1 MFKSFFKVKAETPL
15 TPIEPVAEDI
25 HKPEVN
31 TSPGLTPDKQ
41 PPAPK
46 AEAPKAPK
54 VKRPPDV
61 VLTTPMVYKVSAPE
75 AIEKAEALME
85 LVTDS
90 RPDLEQKAAEVSE
103 KLAELDTAAA
113 GSKEVQ
119 EKPVAQ
125 EAGAP
130 SPEGE
135 APAATSEITEGEKV
149 KITTEEGEQE
159 GTAVK
164 QNPDGTWEVST
175 KDGLV
180 LSKVPAESLE
190 LIPGARETMVL
201 PATTRANKNK
211 SLEKQTIIAAGEPA
225 QEEKLVKLGGGK
237 VVLKFN
243 TNDLFKWF
251 GIESPDEAS
260 DMGVQTDMDG
270 ISDEDARYWASEIV
284 DLGEEGKE
292 TPEQLENMEK
302 VREASRFVLQREYAD
317 AAYKVVIEAM
327 EQTLDTFRD
336 YPYEYFS
343 ESDFRSYSG
352 KAKGITSYDI
362 IPDGITTIEASDD
375 LCHVIND
382 VLAGVGMFDVS
393 LQEDSDVSN
402 PQSFCEGNFHNLS
415 SYWEVYGG
423 HAPKP
428 DFDRVDNMVKFSEQK
443 LRTMLVEEMGVTPE
457 GIFTPS
463 KLETKMIKHNVKAG
477 EKPEEAVDGEVKVGE
492 GKGKDPK
499 VPLAGPASSG
509 KPLPVAGPAAEPKP
523 EGKIGSGEPKVA
535 EDGEVKTG
543 AGKGSEPAVQTAK
556 PAKGGSKTL
565 PVAGP
570 AAEPK
575 PEGKIGSGEATV
587 ATSGKGVSGS
597 KGHFGFSLEILNGVI
612 AALKTDA
619 KAPKGYE
626 PIVKELKKEQKEH
639 PKTYDKASPF
649 KIAWSMKKKG
659 IKPQAAKIAA
669 EDGLKNPEAK
679 PKVSMAPEPKGEVKP
694 AKPGEE
700 KPALPGTDGGPDLK
714 ASAFDKLDE
723 IDLGGGYRAKKE
735 KKKAEPKSEGPKEEK
750 EPKEK
755 KEPKEPKEP
764 KPELGASLTS
774 AEDKKPE
781 GGRIVV
787 TKDGKEVGNYPD
799 AFGDDSPAIIKFFR
813 ELLDIKESDD
823 KKAGP
828 PKSEGKEE
836 PSIKDKFKAL
846 PKVEHREKKEKA
858 PGMIDEK
865 EMKELG
871 ASKETLENRI
881 EAVQTILL
889 AYRQKGYLVAE
900 QEDIDQTLLA
910 NQGTKMTLEAA
921 MDAALKMA
929 AEKTQIELLALPD
942 AELLTLKASLPYL
955 KVRQM
960 SVQASKPEGLTPLN
974 ILSMEIPKSEGL
986 SFEAAFTSHF
996 GHLG

>member
-1 MFKSFFKVKAETPL
+1 MEEKNLAHLPSIVKSKNLMEKIDLVTTFGLSSKHHQEETMFKSFFKVKAETPL
-15 TPIEPVAEDI
+15 TPVEPVAEDI

-41 PPAPK
+41 PSVAK

-54 VKRPPDV
+54 VRRPPDV

-90 RPDLEQKAAEVSE
+90 RPDLGEKAAEVAE
-103 KLAELDTAAA
+103 KLAELDDAASGQVA
-113 GSKEVQ
+113 E
-119 EKPVAQ
+119 ENPVAP

-130 SPEGE
+130 APEEGAPTATGE
-135 APAATSEITEGEKV
+135 IVEGEKV
-149 KITTEEGEQE
+149 KVTTEEGDQE

-175 KDGLV
+175 KDGLI

-190 LIPGARETMVL
+190 LIPGARETMTL
-201 PATTRANKNK
+201 PATTKASFVNTAGMPIRADWPTKVGNLVMDKKGRTGRVREEKSGPRRDRMLVVEFGDGKTETLGDWELSNAFEGEPPVKVGDVVMYNGWAWDVDEINGNTLELSMPGDHSVTETAEQGEVRLYEKGGTQPLDAKLNQETVVINKNK
-211 SLEKQTIIAAGEPA
+211 L
-225 QEEKLVKLGGGK
+225 
-237 VVLKFN
+237 
-243 TNDLFKWF
+243 
-251 GIESPDEAS
+251 
-260 DMGVQTDMDG
+260 
-270 ISDEDARYWASEIV
+270 
-284 DLGEEGKE
+284 
-292 TPEQLENMEK
+292 
-302 VREASRFVLQREYAD
+302 
-317 AAYKVVIEAM
+317 
-327 EQTLDTFRD
+327 
-336 YPYEYFS
+336 
-343 ESDFRSYSG
+343 
-352 KAKGITSYDI
+352 
-362 IPDGITTIEASDD
+362 
-375 LCHVIND
+375 
-382 VLAGVGMFDVS
+382 
-393 LQEDSDVSN
+393 
-402 PQSFCEGNFHNLS
+402 
-415 SYWEVYGG
+415 
-423 HAPKP
+423 
-428 DFDRVDNMVKFSEQK
+428 
-443 LRTMLVEEMGVTPE
+443 
-457 GIFTPS
+457 
-463 KLETKMIKHNVKAG
+463 KAG

-499 VPLAGPASSG
+499 APLAGPASSG

-523 EGKIGSGEPKVA
+523 QGKIGSGEATVA

-543 AGKGSEPAVQTAK
+543 AGKGSEPAVQTAT

-597 KGHFGFSLEILNGVI
+597 KGHFGFSLEVLNGII

-619 KAPKGYE
+619 KAPEGYE
-626 PIVKELKKEQKEH
+626 PVVRELKKEQKKH
-639 PKTYDKASPF
+639 PKTYSKSSPF
-649 KIAWSMKKKG
+649 AIAWSMKNRG
-659 IKPQAAKIAA
+659 IKPKASKISAD
-669 EDGLKNPEAK
+669 EGLKKPEAK
-679 PKVSMAPEPKGEVKP
+679 PEVALAPEPKGEVKP
-694 AKPGEE
+694 AKAGEE
-700 KPALPGTDGGPDLK
+700 KPAIPGTEGGPDLK

-723 IDLGGGYRAKKE
+723 IDLGGGYTAKKE
-735 KKKAEPKSEGPKEEK
+735 KKKSEPKAEGPKE
-750 EPKEK
+750 EK
-755 KEPKEPKEP
+755 KEPKEPKESKEE
-764 KPELGASLTS
+764 KPAFGAALTA

-781 GGRIVV
+781 GGRIVI

-813 ELLDIKESDD
+813 ELLDIKEADD
-823 KKAGP
+823 KKAGA

-846 PKVEHREKKEKA
+846 PKVEHRERKEKDS
-858 PGMIDEK
+858 GMPDEK

-871 ASKETLENRI
+871 AAKEVLENKI

-889 AYRQKGYLVAE
+889 AYRQKGYLVVE
-900 QEDIDQTLLA
+900 QDDIDATLLA

-921 MDAALKMA
+921 MDAAVKMA
-929 AEKTQIELLALPD
+929 AEKKQIELLALPD
-942 AELLTLKASLPYL
+942 SELLTLRASLPYL

-974 ILSMEIPKSEGL
+974 ILSIETPKSEGL
-986 SFEAAFTSHF
+986 SFDAAFSSHF